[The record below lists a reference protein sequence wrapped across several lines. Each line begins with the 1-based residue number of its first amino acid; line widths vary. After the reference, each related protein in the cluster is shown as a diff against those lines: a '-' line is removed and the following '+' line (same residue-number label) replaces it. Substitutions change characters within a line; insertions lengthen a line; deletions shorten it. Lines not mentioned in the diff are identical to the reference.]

1 MKKGSRK
8 ASGLVV
14 VLMAMCLSGSGA
26 SAASDSTTYLSDP
39 ETLPAGLY
47 PALVRALQRDA
58 PAGYGVVALNHQ
70 AAAYQADNAAQDLA
84 IAYSAEGIVVEPQ
97 GASTWRLGMA
107 LVGYGYGA
115 DIRPAP
121 APRLVVAGNRVEY
134 RRGGTEDEPLLSEWY
149 VNGPLG
155 LEQGFTLAGP
165 PPGDAKPQA
174 ELVLVLALSGSLQ
187 PVLAKD
193 GGGMRLHNPDG
204 VTVLSYDGLYAFDA
218 TGRRLPARLAL
229 ANNRLSI
236 RVDDSA
242 AIYPVTI
249 DPLVAR
255 ETKLTAG
262 DAAQFD
268 NFGTSVAISGDT
280 AVVGALFD
288 VDSGISSGSA
298 YVFQRSAGVWSQQQ
312 KLTASD
318 AAANDQFGASVAI
331 SGDTAV
337 VSSPGDDDAGTN
349 SGSAYV
355 FIRSAGV
362 WSQEAKL
369 TASDGTGSDGFGGSV
384 AISGD
389 TVVVGAS
396 RDDDAGTSSG
406 SAYVFI
412 RSAGVWSEQAK
423 LIASDAAGGDFFGGS
438 VAISGESVVVGA
450 FNDDDTASDSGSAY
464 VFQRSGTTWSQE
476 AKLTA
481 SDAALSDFFG
491 FSVAISGDTA
501 VVGAHLDDDAGG
513 DSGSAY
519 VFQRSAGVWSEQ
531 QKLTASDAALADEFG
546 FSVAISGG
554 APWWWGRIL
563 TTTRATFP
571 ARPMFSSCS
580 RQRMTSSST
589 SGPKSASG
597 RY

>member
-8 ASGLVV
+8 ASGLVI
-14 VLMAMCLSGSGA
+14 VLMAMCLSGP
-26 SAASDSTTYLSDP
+26 AASVASNSTRYLNDP
-39 ETLPAGLY
+39 ETLPAGVY
-47 PALVRALQRDA
+47 PALIRAIQRDA

-107 LVGYGYGA
+107 LVGYGRGA

-174 ELVLVLALSGSLQ
+174 ELVLVLTLSGSLQ

-193 GGGMRLHNPDG
+193 GRGMRLLGPDG
-204 VTVLSYDGLYAFDA
+204 ATVLSYDGLYAFDA
-218 TGRRLPARLAL
+218 AGRRLPARMVIAD
-229 ANNRLSI
+229 NHLSI

-242 AIYPVTI
+242 AVYPVTI

-255 ETKLTAG
+255 ETKLTASDG
-262 DAAQFD
+262 AAAD
-268 NFGTSVAISGDT
+268 IFGFSVAISGDT
-280 AVVGALFD
+280 AVVGAALDD
-288 VDSGISSGSA
+288 VPGAANDDTASGSA
-298 YVFQRSAGVWSQQQ
+298 YVFVRSAGAWSEQQ

-318 AAANDQFGASVAI
+318 AAAGDLFG
-331 SGDTAV
+331 
-337 VSSPGDDDAGTN
+337 
-349 SGSAYV
+349 
-355 FIRSAGV
+355 R
-362 WSQEAKL
+362 
-369 TASDGTGSDGFGGSV
+369 
-384 AISGD
+384 
-389 TVVVGAS
+389 
-396 RDDDAGTSSG
+396 
-406 SAYVFI
+406 
-412 RSAGVWSEQAK
+412 
-423 LIASDAAGGDFFGGS
+423 S